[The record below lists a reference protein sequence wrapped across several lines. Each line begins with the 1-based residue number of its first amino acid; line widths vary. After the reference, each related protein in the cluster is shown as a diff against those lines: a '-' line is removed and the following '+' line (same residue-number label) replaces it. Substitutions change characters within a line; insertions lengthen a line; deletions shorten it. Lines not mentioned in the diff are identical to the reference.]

1 MDNQFD
7 IIEYLSGLTTYVF
20 DKALLKRVAYEVGI
34 EDVTRY
40 ACLSQEEIDLCR
52 IKLLEAAYFSPNSIA
67 GSTQTHGA
75 FTLTI
80 GQQQI
85 TASEREAIAAELKRL
100 YKKYNMDDKLEEL
113 DDTGSVNQWV
123 NEYD

>member
-1 MDNQFD
+1 MVDQFD

-20 DKALLKRVAYEVGI
+20 DKALLKRVAYECNVYW
-34 EDVTRY
+34 VTNY
-40 ACLSQEEIDLCR
+40 ACLSQEDSDMCR

-100 YKKYNMDDKLEEL
+100 YKKYAMDDKLEEL
-113 DDTGSVNQWV
+113 EDTGSVNQWV